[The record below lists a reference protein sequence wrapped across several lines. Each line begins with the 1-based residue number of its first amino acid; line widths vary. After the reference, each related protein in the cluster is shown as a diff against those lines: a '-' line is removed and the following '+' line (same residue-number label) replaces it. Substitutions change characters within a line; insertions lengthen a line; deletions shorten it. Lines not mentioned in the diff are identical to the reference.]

1 VSTTEPEDLIEDIL
15 GITPASPLGQLRRR
29 RPEALRHAEGAYREL
44 LLPEDPGNVSHA
56 ERAAL
61 ALRVALRE
69 GETALAERF
78 CTLLERRSA
87 TAEIAAARDLS
98 GAADQ
103 AGPRL
108 AALLR
113 HADLVGLH
121 PGDCTQADI
130 DKLSAMGLDAR
141 DIVALTQLI
150 SFVPYQIRVIAALR
164 AMQQEIAA

>member
-1 VSTTEPEDLIEDIL
+1 MTTEPEDLIEDIL
-15 GITPASPLGQLRRR
+15 GITPESPLGQLRQR
-29 RPEALRHAEGAYREL
+29 RPEARRHAQGAYREL

-56 ERAAL
+56 ERAAV

-69 GETALAERF
+69 GGTALAERF
-78 CTLLERRSA
+78 AALLECRGA
-87 TAEIAAARDLS
+87 KLELDAARDLS
-98 GAADQ
+98 GPADQ

-108 AALLR
+108 AVLLR
-113 HADLVGLH
+113 HADLVGLR
-121 PGDCTQADI
+121 PGDCTQVDI
-130 DKLSAMGLDAR
+130 DKLFAMGLDAR